1 MKRTASVVLALVC
14 AGLLVVL
21 PALAQQDYGFM
32 PKGGK
37 SLLIQSL
44 GKTPGAEELRQVTSA
59 RRSEAEW
66 REALAART
74 GELSENEARTLA
86 AYAAVNLPLAT
97 GALERAQQQGDW
109 TAALPLDGRELA
121 WNNCQYCHSLFS
133 SYLTIE
139 RSVQG
144 WTNTFQT
151 PFHRE
156 IKMTAQERETFARYS
171 AINMPMRI
179 EDVPSELRF

>member
-1 MKRTASVVLALVC
+1 MRSVAALVLASVC
-14 AGLLVVL
+14 AGLLAW

-37 SLLIQSL
+37 ALLVQLL
-44 GKTPGAEELRQVTSA
+44 GKAPDPAELRRITTA
-59 RRSEAEW
+59 RRTEAEW
-66 REALAART
+66 CEALAPGA
-74 GELSENEARTLA
+74 GGLDDKEVRTLA
-86 AYAAVNLPLAT
+86 AYAAVNLPLAR
-97 GALERAQQQGDW
+97 GALERAEQQGDW

-121 WNNCQYCHSLFS
+121 WNHCQFCHSLFS

-139 RSVQG
+139 RNVQG
-144 WTNTFQT
+144 WQNTFQT
-151 PFHRE
+151 PFHRD

-179 EDVPSELRF
+179 EDVPAELRF